1 MVEAV
6 NDFHKLKKRD
16 SPSNLFRIFLLIH
29 QLGGDYFA
37 VLLGDETTPIIHFD
51 DNSEIFID
59 QRNYSKKSA
68 FFSSL
73 TTLMYAIAECFK
85 DAIYTETD
93 SNGYIS
99 WEFDEDKVKVILHKY
114 NTGNFKI
121 YRA

>member
-1 MVEAV
+1 M
-6 NDFHKLKKRD
+6 
-16 SPSNLFRIFLLIH
+16 IH

-51 DNSEIFID
+51 DNREIFINEI
-59 QRNYSKKSA
+59 NYSKKSA
-68 FFSSL
+68 FFSNL
-73 TTLMYAIAECFK
+73 TTLMYAIAECFQ

-93 SNGYIS
+93 SNDYTS
-99 WEFDEDKVKVILHKY
+99 WEFDEDKVKSIIRKY